1 MDNNQIV
8 VESEPTRD
16 ELIYQILLNLKIIAN
31 IKEYDKVTTGQEHVE
46 IDRPSILQGLRR
58 ALRGDSR
65 INTLERVKQIIDQAF
80 KVTDEILEEE
90 YDANQPDIPNKPFK
104 EENSHLFQRFIM
116 ELSNASKG
124 LENLKITYKDDIS
137 IISKLDLIIDKI
149 NMRVEK
155 INKLLF
161 IRV

>member
-8 VESEPTRD
+8 VKSEPTRD
-16 ELIYQILLNLKIIAN
+16 ELIYQILLNLKIISN

-46 IDRPSILQGLRR
+46 IDKPSILQGLRR

-65 INTLERVKQIIDQAF
+65 INTLERINQIIDQAF

-90 YDANQPDIPNKPFK
+90 YDTNQPNLPTRPFK
-104 EENSHLFQRFIM
+104 EENSHLFQRFTM
-116 ELSNASKG
+116 ELLNASKG
-124 LENLKITYKDDIS
+124 LENLKITYKDDVS

-155 INKLLF
+155 INKILF

>member
-46 IDRPSILQGLRR
+46 IDKPSILQGLRR

-90 YDANQPDIPNKPFK
+90 YDVNQPDIPNKPFK

-137 IISKLDLIIDKI
+137 IISNNFGL
-149 NMRVEK
+149 NT
-155 INKLLF
+155 
-161 IRV
+161 